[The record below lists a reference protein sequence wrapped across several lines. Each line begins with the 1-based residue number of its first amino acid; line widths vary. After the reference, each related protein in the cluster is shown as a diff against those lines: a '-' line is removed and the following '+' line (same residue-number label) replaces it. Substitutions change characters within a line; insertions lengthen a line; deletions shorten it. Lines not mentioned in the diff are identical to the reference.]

1 MKRTKEN
8 SCCSNSKDKLQPP
21 SNTSPMIN
29 ELVQNLI
36 TINKTIEGHEM
47 SFENVLSIVKLYD
60 EMPEPNNLIDE
71 AEEMA
76 AYDIDALEK
85 SVMKL
90 KEESWR
96 FLSVGMPML
105 KGVDFKAIAQNYPR
119 TFYNRYQ
126 KAEKELTAY
135 WRDYCR
141 LNNRLDYLDLDSQE
155 YIEAEKRCEDVKAE
169 HDERQKTVRELYT
182 EYEQANIESAPV
194 FRFRADFLEAV
205 IVRYRDIARAIL
217 ADIKRMREGGS

>member
-1 MKRTKEN
+1 
-8 SCCSNSKDKLQPP
+8 
-21 SNTSPMIN
+21 MIT
-29 ELVQNLI
+29 ELIQNLI
-36 TINKTIEGHEM
+36 AINNSIEGQEL
-47 SFENVLSIVKLYD
+47 SFADALSIVEIYD
-60 EMPEPNNLIDE
+60 EMPEPNSLIDE

-105 KGVDFKAIAQNYPR
+105 KGVDFKAIAQNYSG

-135 WRDYCR
+135 WRDYSR
-141 LNNRLDYLDLDSQE
+141 LNNRLDYLDLDSKE
-155 YIEAEKRCEDVKAE
+155 YIEAEKLCEEAKAQ
-169 HDERQKTVRELYT
+169 HDERQKAVRELYT

-205 IVRYRDIARAIL
+205 IVRYHDIASAIL
-217 ADIKRMREGGS
+217 ADIKGIREGGT

>member
-1 MKRTKEN
+1 MITKLIQ
-8 SCCSNSKDKLQPP
+8 D
-21 SNTSPMIN
+21 
-29 ELVQNLI
+29 LI
-36 TINKTIEGHEM
+36 TINNSIEGQEM
-47 SFENVLSIVKLYD
+47 SFENALSIVKLYD

-85 SVMKL
+85 SVLKL

-105 KGVDFKAIAQNYPR
+105 KEVDFKAIAQNYPR

-126 KAEKELTAY
+126 KAEKELTVY

-155 YIEAEKRCEDVKAE
+155 YIEAEKLCEEAKAQ
-169 HDERQKTVRELYT
+169 HDERQKVVRRLYA
-182 EYEQANIESAPV
+182 EYEEANKESAPV
-194 FRFRADFLEAV
+194 FGFRADFLEAV
-205 IVRYRDIARAIL
+205 IVRYHDIASAIL
-217 ADIKRMREGGS
+217 ADIKRIREGGS

>member
-1 MKRTKEN
+1 
-8 SCCSNSKDKLQPP
+8 
-21 SNTSPMIN
+21 MIT
-29 ELVQNLI
+29 ELIQNLI
-36 TINKTIEGHEM
+36 TINISIEGQEM
-47 SFENVLSIVKLYD
+47 SFENALSIVKLYD

-105 KGVDFKAIAQNYPR
+105 KGVDFKAIAQNYSL

-155 YIEAEKRCEDVKAE
+155 YIEAEILCEEAKAE
-169 HDERQKTVRELYT
+169 HDERQKAVRELYT

-205 IVRYRDIARAIL
+205 IVRYHDIASAIL
-217 ADIKRMREGGS
+217 ADIKRIREGGL

>member
-1 MKRTKEN
+1 
-8 SCCSNSKDKLQPP
+8 
-21 SNTSPMIN
+21 MIN

-36 TINKTIEGHEM
+36 TINKSIEGQEM
-47 SFENVLSIVKLYD
+47 SFENALSIVKLYD

-76 AYDIDALEK
+76 VYDIDALEK
-85 SVMKL
+85 SVIKL
-90 KEESWR
+90 KEVLER
-96 FLSVGMPML
+96 FLSIGIPML
-105 KGVDFKAIAQNYPR
+105 REVDFKAIAQNYSH

-126 KAEKELTAY
+126 KAEKKLTAY
-135 WRDYCR
+135 WKAYCQ

-155 YIEAEKRCEDVKAE
+155 YIETEKLCEEAKAK
-169 HDERQKTVRELYT
+169 HDERQKTVQRLYA

-205 IVRYRDIARAIL
+205 IVRYHDIANAIL
-217 ADIKRMREGGS
+217 ADIKRIREGGS

>member
-1 MKRTKEN
+1 
-8 SCCSNSKDKLQPP
+8 
-21 SNTSPMIN
+21 MIN

-36 TINKTIEGHEM
+36 AINNITEGQEL
-47 SFENVLSIVKLYD
+47 SFADALSIVEIYD
-60 EMPEPNNLIDE
+60 EMPEPNSLIDE

-105 KGVDFKAIAQNYPR
+105 KGVDFKAIAQNYSG

-135 WRDYCR
+135 WRDYSR
-141 LNNRLDYLDLDSQE
+141 LNNRLDYLDLDSKE
-155 YIEAEKRCEDVKAE
+155 YIEAEKLCEEAKAQ
-169 HDERQKTVRELYT
+169 HDERQKAVRELYT
-182 EYEQANIESAPV
+182 EYEQANIESVPV

-205 IVRYRDIARAIL
+205 IVRYHDIASAIL
-217 ADIKRMREGGS
+217 ADIKGIREGGT

>member
-1 MKRTKEN
+1 
-8 SCCSNSKDKLQPP
+8 
-21 SNTSPMIN
+21 MIN

-36 TINKTIEGHEM
+36 TINKSIEGQEM
-47 SFENVLSIVKLYD
+47 SFENALSIVKLYD

-105 KGVDFKAIAQNYPR
+105 KEVDFKAIAQNYSL

-126 KAEKELTAY
+126 KVEKELTAY
-135 WRDYCR
+135 WKAYCR

-155 YIEAEKRCEDVKAE
+155 YIEAEKICDEAKAE
-169 HDERQKTVRELYT
+169 HDEKQSVVRELYA
-182 EYEQANIESAPV
+182 EYEEANMESAPV
-194 FRFRADFLEAV
+194 FRFRADFLETV
-205 IVRYRDIARAIL
+205 IVRYRDIATAIL
-217 ADIKRMREGGS
+217 ADIKRIREGS

>member
-1 MKRTKEN
+1 
-8 SCCSNSKDKLQPP
+8 
-21 SNTSPMIN
+21 MIN

-36 TINKTIEGHEM
+36 AINNITEGQEL
-47 SFENVLSIVKLYD
+47 SFADALSIVEIYD
-60 EMPEPNNLIDE
+60 KMPEPNNLIDE

-76 AYDIDALEK
+76 TYDIDALEK
-85 SVMKL
+85 SVIKL

-105 KGVDFKAIAQNYPR
+105 KGVDFKAIAQNYSR

-155 YIEAEKRCEDVKAE
+155 YIEAEKLCEEAKAQ
-169 HDERQKTVRELYT
+169 HDERQKAVRRLYA
-182 EYEQANIESAPV
+182 EYEEANKESAPV
-194 FRFRADFLEAV
+194 FRFRADFLEAI
-205 IVRYRDIARAIL
+205 IVRYHDIASAIL
-217 ADIKRMREGGS
+217 ADIKRIREGGS

>member
-1 MKRTKEN
+1 
-8 SCCSNSKDKLQPP
+8 
-21 SNTSPMIN
+21 MIN

-47 SFENVLSIVKLYD
+47 SFENALSIVKLYD

-126 KAEKELTAY
+126 KAEKELTPYWKAY
-135 WRDYCR
+135 CQ
-141 LNNRLDYLDLDSQE
+141 LNNRLDYLELDYPE
-155 YIEAEKRCEDVKAE
+155 YLETEKHCEEAKAE
-169 HDERQKTVRELYT
+169 HDERQKVVQGLYS
-182 EYEQANIESAPV
+182 EYEQANKNSAPV

-205 IVRYRDIARAIL
+205 IIRYRDIAIAIL
-217 ADIKRMREGGS
+217 TDIKRIREGGS

>member
-1 MKRTKEN
+1 
-8 SCCSNSKDKLQPP
+8 
-21 SNTSPMIN
+21 MIN
-29 ELVQNLI
+29 ELIQNLI
-36 TINKTIEGHEM
+36 TINNSIEGQEM
-47 SFENVLSIVKLYD
+47 SFENALSIVKFYD

-76 AYDIDALEK
+76 TYDIDALEK

-90 KEESWR
+90 KEKLWR
-96 FLSVGMPML
+96 FLSVGIPML
-105 KGVDFKAIAQNYPR
+105 KGVDFKAIAQNYSR

-141 LNNRLDYLDLDSQE
+141 LNNRLDYLALDSQE
-155 YIEAEKRCEDVKAE
+155 YIETEKRCEKAKAE
-169 HDERQKTVRELYT
+169 HDERKNAIRELYT

-205 IVRYRDIARAIL
+205 IVRYYDIARAIL

>member
-1 MKRTKEN
+1 
-8 SCCSNSKDKLQPP
+8 
-21 SNTSPMIN
+21 MIN

-47 SFENVLSIVKLYD
+47 SFENALSIVKLYD

-76 AYDIDALEK
+76 ASDIDALEK

-90 KEESWR
+90 KEETER
-96 FLSVGMPML
+96 FMSIGMPML
-105 KGVDFKAIAQNYPR
+105 NEVDFKAIAQNYSH

-135 WRDYCR
+135 WKAYCQ
-141 LNNRLDYLDLDSQE
+141 LNNRLDYLELDSQE
-155 YIEAEKRCEDVKAE
+155 YIEAEKRCEEAKTE
-169 HDERQKTVRELYT
+169 HDERQKVVRELYT

-205 IVRYRDIARAIL
+205 IVRYHDIASAIL
-217 ADIKRMREGGS
+217 ADIKRIREGGS

>member
-1 MKRTKEN
+1 
-8 SCCSNSKDKLQPP
+8 
-21 SNTSPMIN
+21 MIN

-36 TINKTIEGHEM
+36 AINNITERQELSFADALTIVEI
-47 SFENVLSIVKLYD
+47 YD
-60 EMPEPNNLIDE
+60 KMPEPNNLIDE
-71 AEEMA
+71 AEEIA
-76 AYDIDALEK
+76 ASDIDALEK
-85 SVMKL
+85 SVIKL

-105 KGVDFKAIAQNYPR
+105 KEVDFKAIAQNYSG

-141 LNNRLDYLDLDSQE
+141 LNNRLDYLDLDSKE
-155 YIEAEKRCEDVKAE
+155 YIEVQKLCEEAKAQ
-169 HDERQKTVRELYT
+169 HDERQKAVRELYT

-194 FRFRADFLEAV
+194 FRFRADFLETV
-205 IVRYRDIARAIL
+205 IVRYRDIATAIL
-217 ADIKRMREGGS
+217 ADIKRIREGGS

>member
-1 MKRTKEN
+1 
-8 SCCSNSKDKLQPP
+8 
-21 SNTSPMIN
+21 MIT
-29 ELVQNLI
+29 ELIQNLI
-36 TINKTIEGHEM
+36 TINNSIEGQEM
-47 SFENVLSIVKLYD
+47 SFENALSFVKLYD

-76 AYDIDALEK
+76 ASDIDALEK

-90 KEESWR
+90 KEESER

-105 KGVDFKAIAQNYPR
+105 NEVDFKAIAQNYSR

-155 YIEAEKRCEDVKAE
+155 YIEAEKRCEEVKAE
-169 HDERQKTVRELYT
+169 HDERQKTVRRLYA
-182 EYEQANIESAPV
+182 EYEEANKESAPV
-194 FRFRADFLEAV
+194 FQFRADFLETV
-205 IVRYRDIARAIL
+205 IVRYRDIANAIL
-217 ADIKRMREGGS
+217 ADIKRIREGGS